1 MFLVR
6 RAAGV
11 AKLKDV
17 PRPDAFS
24 VITTRKASHPKGR
37 SAAEQRACAFDCLSM
52 VISLKVG
59 AGENSDITLL
69 LNIPGCGGRA
79 LAHLKSCALL
89 QRAPLSLQEKLPRSL
104 RGSVYTHGICELK
117 LIHSLCVLK

>member
-37 SAAEQRACAFDCLSM
+37 SGAKHGEAVDRLSM
-52 VISLKVG
+52 VIF
-59 AGENSDITLL
+59 
-69 LNIPGCGGRA
+69 LNGKGQEKIPHNHLAPNILGGSGGRQPPA
-79 LAHLKSCALL
+79 
-89 QRAPLSLQEKLPRSL
+89 
-104 RGSVYTHGICELK
+104 
-117 LIHSLCVLK
+117 

>member
-37 SAAEQRACAFDCLSM
+37 SAAEQRACAFDRLSM
-52 VISLKVG
+52 VISLKG
-59 AGENSDITLL
+59 KG
-69 LNIPGCGGRA
+69 
-79 LAHLKSCALL
+79 
-89 QRAPLSLQEKLPRSL
+89 QEK
-104 RGSVYTHGICELK
+104 TAT
-117 LIHSLCVLK
+117 SLCL